1 MATVVQPAGA
11 PFRNR
16 FARSTVMGVAASA
29 TTTPGADEVA
39 LAQRAAAGD
48 GDAFATLYGRYESRV
63 YNLCFRILGSQDD
76 AADAAQEA
84 FVNVLRRLPKLEG
97 RELAF
102 GSYVFTSAR
111 NACYDLIQ
119 GRRRSEPSDS
129 IPEYATPV
137 GGGVGGGGMG
147 FDPGDP
153 EDDPER
159 NVLLDAR
166 TEEIRLA
173 NLALPERQREALA
186 LKELED
192 LSYDEV
198 AEIMGMNR
206 NSVAQ
211 LISRARINLRD
222 ALRGAALGAIV
233 PNAPQCERAVPLI
246 ASLDDDELAQE
257 SAQHEWLMGHLVGCD
272 LCRMR
277 REAME
282 EAGVSYRA
290 WLPISAGPLLFR
302 ETMAEAAELVG
313 ADWSEVVARRNSTRS
328 GAGPAAAGGAG
339 GAGTDGARAAIL
351 RHRRL
356 DIALMGLLGLIL
368 VLVAFVG
375 PTSDGSP
382 TTAILPASDEQPAP
396 TTEAEAVEPAK
407 KKEKKKSG
415 GDKNRAAAAAPAGES
430 AGQAAQADEEPA
442 STGGQTST
450 GTDGGGGAQRQSSSD
465 GKVDRDGS
473 GGSKDDVTGD
483 PPSEPPPPADVT
495 ADPPP
500 PPPPADTTPTN
511 PRVCR
516 DPATGAVIPCGTA
529 PPPRTPPPRTPPPT
543 RTPPPR

>member
-1 MATVVQPAGA
+1 MATVAQPVAA
-11 PFRNR
+11 RFRNG
-16 FARSTVMGVAASA
+16 FARSTVMGVAAIA
-29 TTTPGADEVA
+29 TTTPGADEA
-39 LAQRAAAGD
+39 SLAQRAAAGD
-48 GDAFATLYGRYESRV
+48 GDAFATLYERYESRV

-84 FVNVLRRLPKLEG
+84 FVNVLRRLPKLKG

-111 NACYDLIQ
+111 NACYDLIR
-119 GRRRSEPSDS
+119 GRRRTEPSDE
-129 IPEYATPV
+129 IPEHATPM
-137 GGGVGGGGMG
+137 GGGVGGGGTG

-153 EDDPER
+153 GDDPER

-173 NLALPERQREALA
+173 NLTLPERQREALA
-186 LKELED
+186 LKELEE

-233 PNAPQCERAVPLI
+233 PNSPQCERAVPLI
-246 ASLDDDELAQE
+246 ASLDDGELVQE
-257 SAQHEWLMGHLVGCD
+257 SARHEWLVDHLTHCD

-290 WLPISAGPLLFR
+290 WLPISAGPFLFR

-313 ADWSEVVARRNSTRS
+313 ADWSEVVARRNSARS
-328 GAGPAAAGGAG
+328 GAGPAAAGGSG
-339 GAGTDGARAAIL
+339 GAGTEGARAAIL

-375 PTSDGSP
+375 PTTDGSP
-382 TTAILPASDEQPAP
+382 VTAILPAADEQQPA
-396 TTEAEAVEPAK
+396 TTAEKEAAEPAK

-415 GDKNRAAAAAPAGES
+415 GAKNRPAAAAPPGES
-430 AGQAAQADEEPA
+430 AGQPNQPGEESA
-442 STGGQTST
+442 STDGLSST
-450 GTDGGGGAQRQSSSD
+450 GTSGDGSAQRRSSGG
-465 GKVDRDGS
+465 GKVDRDAS
-473 GGSKDDVTGD
+473 GGSKDGVTGD
-483 PPSEPPPPADVT
+483 RSPEPPPPADVT

-500 PPPPADTTPTN
+500 PPPPTETTPTD
-511 PRVCR
+511 PGVCR
-516 DPATGAVIPCGTA
+516 DPATGAQIPCGTG
-529 PPPRTPPPRTPPPT
+529 PPTRPPPRTPPPT
-543 RTPPPR
+543 RTPP